1 MSGYGQTQ
9 FITFQLAEEL
19 YGIDILKVE
28 EIQRMKEISLTRVPQ
43 VEDFIEGIV
52 NLRGNVIPVVDL
64 RRRFGLEDKEID
76 KQTRIIVVNINDR
89 SLGFLVDRV
98 NEVID
103 VDQEAIDDPP
113 EEISRIDSFFIQGIA
128 RHEEELV
135 IILEIENILG
145 SNEQEEVVEVAAAGE

>member
-1 MSGYGQTQ
+1 MNQYGTTQ
-9 FITFQLAEEL
+9 LITFQLAEEE

-43 VEDFIEGIV
+43 AEEYIEGVV

-64 RRRFGLEDKEID
+64 RKRFGLKEKEMD
-76 KQTRIIVVNINDR
+76 KQTRIIVVNINER

-103 VDQEAIDDPP
+103 AEKDSIDDPP
-113 EEISRIDSFFIQGIA
+113 QEIVKIDSSFIQGIV
-128 RHEEELV
+128 RHEERLV
-135 IILEIENILG
+135 IMLDIENIIT
-145 SNEQEEVVEVAAAGE
+145 SFEEVVEMAENL

>member
-135 IILEIENILG
+135 IILEIESILS
-145 SNEQEEVVEVAAAGE
+145 SNEQEELLEVAAGDQ

>member
-64 RRRFGLEDKEID
+64 RNRFGLEDKEID
-76 KQTRIIVVNINDR
+76 KQTRIIVVNIKDR

-113 EEISRIDSFFIQGIA
+113 EEISRIDAFFIQGIA

-135 IILEIENILG
+135 IILEIESIL
-145 SNEQEEVVEVAAAGE
+145 SSYEQEEVVEVAAGE

>member
-64 RRRFGLEDKEID
+64 RNRFGLEDKEID
-76 KQTRIIVVNINDR
+76 KQTRIIVVNIKDR

-113 EEISRIDSFFIQGIA
+113 EEISRIDAFFIQGIA

-135 IILEIENILG
+135 IILEIENILS
-145 SNEQEEVVEVAAAGE
+145 SNEQEEVVEVAAGE

>member
-64 RRRFGLEDKEID
+64 RNRFGLEDKEID

-135 IILEIENILG
+135 IILEIESILS
-145 SNEQEEVVEVAAAGE
+145 SNEQEELVEVAAGDQ